1 MNASA
6 VLLGLMLSTA
16 AASNDNNV
24 EWNGISH
31 IDWLDRRPICPVN
44 GETFDVHVQCYTYD
58 LTGVRVRV
66 DDGTATWVDAYWS
79 HNVGPYDVWVATVPA
94 TASDTLSYYIE
105 LTDGTETDYLS
116 ATGMSDDV
124 PTDGGWVLD
133 YDTVSHAPIGATL
146 TSQGAAF
153 KVWAPTAS
161 SASVRGQF
169 NSWGQTPLQTDGN
182 YWWGHAS
189 GAQDY
194 HNYKFYFSGT
204 SWQQDAR
211 FRTYN
216 PNDNSNSIIRDPLA
230 YEWNDQGFTPPA
242 FEDMVIYEL
251 HVGTFSGKNDGTG
264 DRMGR
269 YRDVV
274 DRHLD
279 HLAWL
284 GVNVVQLMPVAE
296 FNGYNSWGYNPTN
309 QWGVEESYAESA
321 ASSPDDL
328 KYMIDRLH
336 EAGIAVVHD
345 VVYNHFSFDGNYLWW
360 YDGGQ
365 IYFDNPAVS
374 TPWGSQADFDR
385 WEVQDYIADN
395 PIFWLDEYH
404 MDGIRMDATQYMRD
418 TAMFPDGQPSGW
430 ALMQRVNAAIDRRA
444 VHKISIAEELPN
456 STAITDPSG
465 GGFDAQWHD
474 SFVDNVRQEI
484 TDARYGAAG
493 VEVWKIR
500 DAINDSS
507 YPDKSRLV
515 RYVES
520 HDEAGNEQRLPYT
533 FDSDPQSV
541 WAKGRCKLA
550 QGLAMLSPGIPMF
563 FQGGEWL
570 EEIYF
575 DSQYANR
582 LDWSKAISRSAFTLY
597 FHDLIRVRRGNCSMR
612 ANAGFNVH
620 HTNDTD
626 NVIAFH
632 RWDLSG
638 NQTLVVASVN
648 NSDLY
653 NYRIGFPSAG
663 TWYEILNSQA
673 SAYDGNGVGNGGQ
686 VVTEAV
692 AWDGLA
698 NSAALTIPQMG
709 LLVFRYE
716 DPPGRYPDLDF
727 DGDVDLRDY
736 ALLQLQAGAQGC
748 GLNADFNEDARVNAG
763 DVAEL
768 VWNLTGPN

>member
-6 VLLGLMLSTA
+6 VLLGLLLSTVA
-16 AASNDNNV
+16 ATHDNNV
-24 EWNGISH
+24 EWNGLSH
-31 IDWLDRRPICPVN
+31 IDWLDRRPICPVD
-44 GETFDVHVQCYTYD
+44 GETFDVLVQCYTYD
-58 LTGVRVRV
+58 LTAVRVRV
-66 DDGTATWVDAYWS
+66 DDGTVTWVDAHWS
-79 HNVGPYDVWVATVPA
+79 HHVGPYDVWVATVPA

-116 ATGMSDDV
+116 VTGMSDDV

-153 KVWAPTAS
+153 KVWAPSAS

-169 NSWGQTPLQTDGN
+169 NGWGETTLNSDGN

-194 HNYKFYFSGT
+194 QNYKFYFSGT

-230 YEWNDQGFTPPA
+230 YEWGDQGFTPPA

-279 HLAWL
+279 HLVWL

-321 ASSPDDL
+321 PSSPDDL

-345 VVYNHFSFDGNYLWW
+345 VVYNHFSFDGNYMWW

-365 IYFDNPAVS
+365 IYFDDPAVS

-395 PIFWLDEYH
+395 PIYWLDEYH
-404 MDGIRMDATQYMRD
+404 MDGIRMDATQYMRN
-418 TAMFPDGQPSGW
+418 TAMFPGGQPSGW

-456 STAITDPSG
+456 TTAITNPSG

-507 YPDKSRLV
+507 YPDKAKLV
-515 RYVES
+515 RYVEA

-533 FDSDPQSV
+533 FDSDPLSV

-550 QGLAMLSPGIPMF
+550 QGLAMLAPGIPMF

-570 EEIYF
+570 EETYF

-582 LDWSKAISRSAFTLY
+582 LDWNKATSRSAFTLY
-597 FHDLIRVRRGNCSMR
+597 FHDLIRVRRSNCSMR

-638 NQTLVVASVN
+638 NQTLVVASLN
-648 NSDLY
+648 NSDLS

-692 AWDGLA
+692 AWDGLS
-698 NSAALTIPQMG
+698 NSAVLTIPQMG

-727 DGDVDLRDY
+727 DGDVDLHDY
-736 ALLQLQAGAQGC
+736 ALLQQQVGVQGC
-748 GLNADFNEDARVNAG
+748 GLDADFNEDARVNAG